1 LTKLWPYKLIA
12 TTIANPLEINFG
24 PGVLHG
30 DLQTLHYD
38 IIDMHNL
45 TPNIQEIIVFPNWLS
60 VKKKFVETVK
70 KSGICAA

>member
-1 LTKLWPYKLIA
+1 LTKLWSYKLIA

-24 PGVLHG
+24 LGVLHG

-38 IIDMHNL
+38 IIDIHNL
-45 TPNIQEIIVFPNWLS
+45 TPNIQEVIVFPNWLS
-60 VKKKFVETVK
+60 VKQKSVETV